1 MASERQGHNH
11 SRIHLYL
18 HLHSQA
24 TTTVELIVA
33 GPLAHPP
40 HEKEAKRALHGSQA
54 YGPRALF
61 DADNTTACVERRTPS
76 HLQGNEANRRSVS
89 WWHWQIK

>member
-40 HEKEAKRALHGSQA
+40 HEKEAKRALHGGQA
-54 YGPRALF
+54 HGRRTSF
-61 DADNTTACVERRTPS
+61 DADDTTACAGPLPTFREMKQTDEVLVGSTD
-76 HLQGNEANRRSVS
+76 
-89 WWHWQIK
+89 K